1 MSPVIGITA
10 YVEPASWTVWR
21 DVPAALVPL
30 TYVQQVRGA
39 GGLPVVLPPA
49 PPDPDP
55 DLVNSMLD
63 PLDGLLLVGGA
74 AVDPARYGEAAHASV
89 QPPRRD
95 RDGTELALVR
105 TARERDLPVLGV
117 CRGMQIMVVAAGGR
131 LEQHLPDRLGA
142 QVHAPARGEYGA
154 HSVDI
159 AAGSRLAGILGDQVD
174 VSSYHHQG
182 VLTHPGLEPVA
193 WAGDGVLE
201 ALEDPAARFC
211 VGVLWHPE
219 VGTDPRLF
227 EALVHAAATPT

>member
-10 YVEPASWTVWR
+10 YVEPASWAVWR
-21 DVPAALVPL
+21 DLPATIVPL
-30 TYVQQVRGA
+30 TYVQQVWGA

-49 PPDPDP
+49 PSEPTPDVVD
-55 DLVNSMLD
+55 SMLG
-63 PLDGLLLVGGA
+63 PLDGLLLAGGA
-74 AVDPARYGEAAHASV
+74 DVDPARYGEAAHASV
-89 QPPRRD
+89 QPPRTD

-105 TARERDLPVLGV
+105 TARERGLPVLGV
-117 CRGMQIMVVAAGGR
+117 CRGMQVMVVAAGGR

-142 QVHAPARGEYGA
+142 KGHAPGRGEYGA

-159 AAGSRLAGILGDQVD
+159 AAGSRLAGILGDQVE

-193 WAGDGVLE
+193 WADDGVLE
-201 ALEDPAARFC
+201 AVEDPAARFC

-227 EALVHAAATPT
+227 EALVRAST